1 MNRHTFKLPAVAF
14 VLMALIPF
22 GFCEDQA
29 TKKEEP
35 AKQITESP
43 AITLTSSLPAAG
55 TLDPSLANEVK
66 AATARGLDW
75 LASQQKEDGSWSDSN
90 FPALTALALEA
101 FIHGQHPNKKQ
112 VIEKGVKY
120 ILSCVQ
126 TNGGIYREV
135 AGVKGGGLGNYNTAI
150 CMMALHAAGDPAYT
164 KVIQDARKYIAGA
177 QYMGDGVY
185 KGGFGYDADTMRPYA
200 DLLNTYYTTEAMSKT
215 ADVEDS
221 RPKGEKKVDINWDE
235 TVKFIEKMQNKPES
249 GDENA
254 GGFFYNPTDPKVGT
268 TTNKEGVVV
277 FRAYG
282 SITYAGMLALIHANI
297 TRDDV
302 RVRSAY
308 DWASQHW
315 TLDENPGMGDQ
326 GLFFFYNVLSKCLA
340 AYGQDIIVTKD
351 KTQVNWKVELAN
363 KLVKH
368 QTIDPKTGQGF
379 WVNKNNKYW
388 ENNPVLVTAYTIIA
402 LENL

>member
-1 MNRHTFKLPAVAF
+1 
-14 VLMALIPF
+14 
-22 GFCEDQA
+22 
-29 TKKEEP
+29 
-35 AKQITESP
+35 
-43 AITLTSSLPAAG
+43 
-55 TLDPSLANEVK
+55 
-66 AATARGLDW
+66 
-75 LASQQKEDGSWSDSN
+75 
-90 FPALTALALEA
+90 
-101 FIHGQHPNKKQ
+101 
-112 VIEKGVKY
+112 
-120 ILSCVQ
+120 
-126 TNGGIYREV
+126 
-135 AGVKGGGLGNYNTAI
+135 
-150 CMMALHAAGDPAYT
+150 
-164 KVIQDARKYIAGA
+164 
-177 QYMGDGVY
+177 
-185 KGGFGYDADTMRPYA
+185 
-200 DLLNTYYTTEAMSKT
+200 MSKT

-221 RPKGEKKVDINWDE
+221 RPRGEKKVDINWDE

-254 GGFFYNPTDPKVGT
+254 GGFFYNPTDPKAGT

>member
-1 MNRHTFKLPAVAF
+1 M
-14 VLMALIPF
+14 
-22 GFCEDQA
+22 
-29 TKKEEP
+29 
-35 AKQITESP
+35 
-43 AITLTSSLPAAG
+43 
-55 TLDPSLANEVK
+55 K

-75 LASQQKEDGSWSDSN
+75 LASQQKDDGSWSDSN

-126 TNGGIYREV
+126 TNGGIYRDV

-150 CMMALHAAGDPAYT
+150 CMTALHATGDPAHT
-164 KVIQDARKYIAGA
+164 KVIQDARKFIAGA
-177 QYMGDGVY
+177 QYMGDGIY

-221 RPKGEKKVDINWDE
+221 RPKGEKKIDINWDE

-249 GDENA
+249 GAENA
-254 GGFFYNPTDPKVGT
+254 GGFFYNPTDPKAGT
-268 TTNKEGVVV
+268 STNKEGAVV

-282 SITYAGMLALIHANI
+282 SITYAGMLALIHANV

-363 KLVKH
+363 KLVKS